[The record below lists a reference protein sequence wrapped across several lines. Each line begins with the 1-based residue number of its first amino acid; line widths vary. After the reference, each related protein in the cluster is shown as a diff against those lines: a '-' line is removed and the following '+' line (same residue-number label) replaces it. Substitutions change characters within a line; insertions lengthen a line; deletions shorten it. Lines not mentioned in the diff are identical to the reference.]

1 VAAAGRRRPGGDGSR
16 SDGGSSGFGGG
27 GSRSGGSS
35 SGSGGGG
42 GLTSDGSSGGGLG
55 DYGGEATGEENGGSS
70 GGGLGD
76 YGGWEKRTTGE
87 EKTAAAKALREQR
100 GLVGGAAGARSRHS
114 SSLSRSRAVET

>member
-1 VAAAGRRRPGGDGSR
+1 VGRRRPGGDGSR
-16 SDGGSSGFGGG
+16 SGGGSLGSGGS

-35 SGSGGGG
+35 LGSGGGG
-42 GLTSDGSSGGGLG
+42 GLTSGGSSGGGLG
-55 DYGGEATGEENGGSS
+55 DYGGEASGEENDGSS

-87 EKTAAAKALREQR
+87 EKTAAAKALHEQR

-114 SSLSRSRAVET
+114 SSLSRSRAAET